1 MATHNYFCFPV
12 TIDHSKKVLFV
23 EEIQSDLHA
32 TASSKR
38 NRNNYEL
45 PKGTIEK
52 TYADIEAIKPKDGK
66 GLLAYNES
74 IDTQFEFT
82 TPNGEVET
90 LTPQEIVVIGK
101 AMSKG
106 EDSMVTPMG
115 GLHSYYDIS
124 DDKINSFVDMY
135 GKDDV
140 LKIADMLEPIVM
152 SGNLHL

>member
-1 MATHNYFCFPV
+1 M
-12 TIDHSKKVLFV
+12 
-23 EEIQSDLHA
+23 QLHQA
-32 TASSKR
+32 K
-38 NRNNYEL
+38 
-45 PKGTIEK
+45 
-52 TYADIEAIKPKDGK
+52 
-66 GLLAYNES
+66 ES

-124 DDKINSFVDMY
+124 DDKINSFVDILLSTLQNCCRATTNISLY
-135 GKDDV
+135 NSSAAV
-140 LKIADMLEPIVM
+140 
-152 SGNLHL
+152 